1 MTAITPAT
9 PVMTGTPGSSM
20 NGPYHD
26 PARLEGNGLA
36 DILRTFRV
44 AVRLGWQ
51 LEANWTDPFLF
62 FIYSV
67 AKPVSSAL
75 ILVVMLEVIGGEA
88 GRAFRPF
95 VVVGSALWSFVV
107 SGIAGLAWAVI
118 EDRERYRVLKYVY
131 VSPSDF
137 LTVLIG
143 RGVARLGVGLAGV
156 VLTLV
161 VGVVA
166 LGVPFDLWRVDWPL
180 LAVVSVAGL
189 ASIVALGLLMAGV
202 CIQTRQESW
211 SYPEAFAGAL
221 FLVTG
226 AVFPLAV
233 LPAPVQV
240 VGLLTPLTW
249 WIAGTREALFPGGPD
264 SIGGPGSAFQAL
276 LGSAAPSTGE
286 VVLAL
291 LVTGTLATLGALAVF
306 RISDRR
312 AKRAGLYDRTTGS

>member
-1 MTAITPAT
+1 MTTLASSTPTA
-9 PVMTGTPGSSM
+9 GA
-20 NGPYHD
+20 D
-26 PARLEGNGLA
+26 PRRFDRSRTEGAGLA
-36 DILRTFRV
+36 DVARTLAV

-75 ILVVMLEVIGGEA
+75 ILVVMLEVIGGPA
-88 GRAFRPF
+88 SHSFRPF
-95 VVVGSALWSFVV
+95 VIVGSALWAFVLN
-107 SGIAGLAWAVI
+107 GISGLAQSVL

-131 VSPSDF
+131 VSPADF
-137 LTVLIG
+137 LTVLVG
-143 RGVARLGVGLAGV
+143 RGVARIFVGLAGV
-156 VLTLV
+156 LITLV

-166 LGVPFDLWRVDWPL
+166 LGLTFDVGTVNWPM
-180 LAVVSVAGL
+180 LAIVTAMGLVSIIG
-189 ASIVALGLLMAGV
+189 LGLLMAGV

-226 AVFPLAV
+226 AIFPLTV

-249 WIAGTREALFPGGPD
+249 WIAGIREALFPGGPG
-264 SIGGPGSAFQAL
+264 SIGGEGSAFAAL
-276 LGSAAPSTGE
+276 FGHANPSSLE
-286 VVLAL
+286 IVLAL
-291 LVTGTLATLGALAVF
+291 LATGTIATLAAVAVF
-306 RISDRR
+306 RLSDRR